1 MWPSDI
7 RRMEPDIKKGRV
19 SGTTLVIHFSTRSST
34 IRLLSLNDCLPFVMI
49 RAPRVYHEVESVQR
63 RDDRIRQDA
72 QRHRR
77 LRELQARVSQ
87 VALQGQ
93 F

>member
-1 MWPSDI
+1 MWSSDI
-7 RRMEPDIKKGRV
+7 QRMKPDIKKGRV
-19 SGTTLVIHFSTRSST
+19 SGTTLVIKFSTRST
-34 IRLLSLNDCLPFVMI
+34 IRLLSRNDCLPIVMI